1 MYPELDNAMQFRL
14 DDIHEIKDYFIAEVH
29 DRETMSKRPNRYIA
43 AFDCVEKILL
53 VLSGRN
59 GSVSLVFFAAVVGV
73 SLGITSVSFGLFF
86 SFSNGISKTNF

>member
-14 DDIHEIKDYFIAEVH
+14 DDIHEIKDHFIAEVH
-29 DRETMSKRPNRYIA
+29 DRETMSKRPSWYIA

-53 VLSGRN
+53 VLSGRK
-59 GSVSLVFFAAVVGV
+59 GSASIVFFATVVGV
-73 SLGITSVSFGLFF
+73 PLVITSASLGLFF

>member
-1 MYPELDNAMQFRL
+1 MYPELDNAMQFGL

-59 GSVSLVFFAAVVGV
+59 GSVSLVFFCCCCWCFPRNNERKFWF
-73 SLGITSVSFGLFF
+73 IFF
-86 SFSNGISKTNF
+86 F